1 MLLSNS
7 LAAFV
12 HQRPPCARAPLLRP
26 GTSLQG
32 GDRRCLVVAQ
42 DIEEPGDD
50 RFDKNLLGD
59 ALQMVLKSM
68 GMGRD
73 DVAEEVWAA
82 RQTLEE
88 EDAEVDADAAAA
100 AAADE
105 EAAAETLAA
114 AEATVA
120 ALVRGGSAAAPTVA
134 RATYETEAEAV
145 AAAEAA
151 NVAAAAAAAA
161 EARGG
166 W

>member
-1 MLLSNS
+1 MRATGLLLLLSNS

-50 RFDKNLLGD
+50 RFGKNLLGD

-88 EDAEVDADAAAA
+88 E
-100 AAADE
+100 
-105 EAAAETLAA
+105 
-114 AEATVA
+114 
-120 ALVRGGSAAAPTVA
+120 S
-134 RATYETEAEAV
+134 
-145 AAAEAA
+145 
-151 NVAAAAAAAA
+151 

-166 W
+166 GFDVPCSGLPTRHRCSR